1 MLKATEASIL
11 GAAAELKEIVVES
24 GNMAES
30 LFERVNDGYK
40 DLTVSV
46 QRGGGGGRGLAQFGW
61 SKNDLFL
68 IGSNQFF

>member
-11 GAAAELKEIVVES
+11 GASAELKEIVVES

-46 QRGGGGGRGLAQFGW
+46 QIGG
-61 SKNDLFL
+61 
-68 IGSNQFF
+68 